1 MVIRPP
7 LVSVHC
13 CVGSPLHESIV
24 TCAPLLNEPSL
35 LVRQS
40 PDAWFATGPGVPMP
54 SVWVLDAEAE
64 AEADALS
71 VAEGDELV
79 VGMLIAFELDDAV
92 AEACVLAEACVEPVP
107 PALAAFEELP
117 FPPSESSAPT
127 TSAATTAATPS
138 PTSAGCSRTNAG
150 SRES

>member
-1 MVIRPP
+1 
-7 LVSVHC
+7 
-13 CVGSPLHESIV
+13 
-24 TCAPLLNEPSL
+24 
-35 LVRQS
+35 
-40 PDAWFATGPGVPMP
+40 MP

-79 VGMLIAFELDDAV
+79 VGMLIVFELEDAV
-92 AEACVLAEACVEPVP
+92 AEAWAPTEACVDAVLPE
-107 PALAAFEELP
+107 LAVFEELL

-127 TSAATTAATPS
+127 TRAATTAAAPS

-150 SRES
+150 SREPPPPEPP